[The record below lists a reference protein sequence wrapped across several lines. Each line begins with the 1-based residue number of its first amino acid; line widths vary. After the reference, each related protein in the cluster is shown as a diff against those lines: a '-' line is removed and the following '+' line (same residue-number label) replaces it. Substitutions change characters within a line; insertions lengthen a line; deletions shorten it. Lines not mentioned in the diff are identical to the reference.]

1 MPLMAPPERFLWRR
15 SGRIV
20 EQGCEAAPLHRRHG
34 PTSQFAWGRNT
45 CQLQHRGGHID
56 EMDRLL
62 AQLPPRLNPGRP
74 VDDPGRGDA
83 PFVRPHLVAAKGG
96 VGGGRP
102 TGTEAEKALRRA
114 GGGGRIVPPATH
126 HDLRRGA
133 IVAGKENQRVV
144 PGAHRADLLNHAP
157 HLPIERLHHR
167 RIDRHFFSLKCLLLG
182 RERLPRQR
190 PIHLAGAEQRQRL
203 GGGWIGGTALLF
215 QRRKSAGDQPSL
227 CEPLVSCL
235 PHRIPAGPITLAVFR
250 DQIGRRLDREMRG
263 GEGQIL
269 KEGVALMVARMLRQR
284 GDRMVADR
292 AGEIETFGSLR
303 LRDRLLHPGR
313 IEEIVFAG
321 AVDRERSAKTLLQ
334 CRAVDVPLARVI
346 AAVAGACEQLR
357 EKLRPRGTA
366 ATAPSGQRRQGTGSG

>member
-1 MPLMAPPERFLWRR
+1 MAPPERFLWRR

-83 PFVRPHLVAAKGG
+83 PFVRPHLVAAKGR
-96 VGGGRP
+96 VGSGRP

-269 KEGVALMVARMLRQR
+269 KEGVALMVARMLLQR
-284 GDRMVADR
+284 GDRMVANC
-292 AGEIETFGSLR
+292 AGEIEIVDVLQWSGGIIHAR
-303 LRDRLLHPGR
+303 W
-313 IEEIVFAG
+313 IKKIVFAG